1 MPAVSE
7 AQQHLAGMSKTA
19 KGRAILRKHGK
30 TPMPAKVA
38 DEYASTSTKNL
49 PKHVL
54 RKSK

>member
-7 AQQHLAGMSKTA
+7 AQQHFAGMSKTA

-30 TPMPAKVA
+30 TPMPSKVA
-38 DEYASTSTKNL
+38 DEYARTKTSSL

-54 RKSK
+54 RKKT